1 MGAVVSRARR
11 LDEER
16 VDEDLDEFVHLK
28 TRPNHVLVLLDGD
41 GYAFRPSLIFEGR
54 KGGVKAAEL
63 LAHSVW
69 KTLGYRTDY
78 RMSVYLICNKE
89 GLAKHLSMG
98 GITKGTT
105 KETRRAL
112 LEDFWQG
119 FQEPLSNFVVD
130 SGRAKESADHKLK
143 ELYRNHIRSPET
155 LKIILGVANDNGY
168 APLLR
173 SEVIPLFRNRLILL
187 DWHGPFTRDIA
198 TLGLPSMHIPDL
210 FFPSLSEWE
219 REREAEREAEEE
231 VVKEREEEAKKEKE
245 KEAENA
251 GRREVKVKECKGKR
265 KGKASDLSEFL
276 TTIRGEE
283 GLVVESVEEAMLDI
297 VEEAQE
303 GLDGG
308 EEETSAYTDAADV
321 ETEGER
327 STSILDT
334 SAEDSTATTTTTNAS
349 KVKAE
354 VRPLQPSPLE
364 PGSIFLPLVHD
375 QLMQM
380 KVAGLVQ
387 AFRRRKQPRKEGAP
401 LTWYEASVSKEVGSS
416 GKSRLEG
423 EEEQGS
429 VREWERI
436 VELLEERGVAVKY
449 WPKRPVELVEERE
462 VGVEVGVV
470 EELEGSESE
479 AQVEVEV
486 SESERGEE
494 GVEDKV
500 EDKVED
506 RMQSRVQDEVEDK
519 VHDKVDED
527 KGVAESWTSVEMPR
541 LEGGQAG
548 TIQMEAL
555 EASTEPPSAPEVLG
569 QEAEVEEVGKSID
582 SAATSQS
589 VGLDRKPD
597 TVRASNGGS

>member
-401 LTWYEASVSKEVGSS
+401 LTWYEASVSKEVSS
-416 GKSRLEG
+416 
-423 EEEQGS
+423 S
-429 VREWERI
+429 VLSN
-436 VELLEERGVAVKY
+436 LLY
-449 WPKRPVELVEERE
+449 
-462 VGVEVGVV
+462 
-470 EELEGSESE
+470 
-479 AQVEVEV
+479 Q
-486 SESERGEE
+486 
-494 GVEDKV
+494 
-500 EDKVED
+500 
-506 RMQSRVQDEVEDK
+506 RV
-519 VHDKVDED
+519 
-527 KGVAESWTSVEMPR
+527 
-541 LEGGQAG
+541 
-548 TIQMEAL
+548 
-555 EASTEPPSAPEVLG
+555 
-569 QEAEVEEVGKSID
+569 
-582 SAATSQS
+582 
-589 VGLDRKPD
+589 
-597 TVRASNGGS
+597 NGRH